1 MQESEQAGE
10 KRSHAIKKQDYLFI
24 WEVATKPAGDI
35 EIEKPS
41 FQDQLAASGD
51 NGLRRKRT
59 DRVLDKTP

>member
-1 MQESEQAGE
+1 MQETEKAGE
-10 KRSHAIKKQDYLFI
+10 KRSHAIKKQ
-24 WEVATKPAGDI
+24 EVATKPAGDI

>member
-1 MQESEQAGE
+1 VQETEKAGE
-10 KRSHAIKKQDYLFI
+10 KRSHAFKNQEI
-24 WEVATKPAGDI
+24 ATQPAVDI

-51 NGLRRKRT
+51 NSLRRRRT